1 MMVLWVAGL
10 VRVGVVGVG
19 LATAAYVLAGLA
31 IGGFGPVAAGV
42 AVMLTWEGVV
52 GMPTGWVLA
61 WAGVVDMPAGWVAVM
76 LTWAGVVGM
85 PAGWVVGGV
94 GGSGSATGI
103 VGAAGLDGPVVAS
116 EGGRGCGV
124 DVGNG

>member
-1 MMVLWVAGL
+1 MLDWQSGDSGLWL
-10 VRVGVVGVG
+10 H
-19 LATAAYVLAGLA
+19 
-31 IGGFGPVAAGV
+31 GV
-42 AVMLTWEGVV
+42 AVMLTWAGVV

-103 VGAAGLDGPVVAS
+103 VGAAGLDGPVCS
-116 EGGRGCGV
+116 L
-124 DVGNG
+124 

>member
-42 AVMLTWEGVV
+42 AVMFTWAGVV

-61 WAGVVDMPAGWVAVM
+61 WAGVVDMPVGWVAVM
-76 LTWAGVVGM
+76 LTWAGVDGM

>member
-42 AVMLTWEGVV
+42 AVMLTWAGVV

-76 LTWAGVVGM
+76 LTWAGVVGR
-85 PAGWVVGGV
+85 VGGA
-94 GGSGSATGI
+94 GSATGI